1 MIQVSTFPDAV
12 AVMSSAPQ
20 NTTGHSPLVSVFTAS
35 YEIGVGIDAAYRSL
49 LRQSYANWEWVVLDD
64 SVSPNTADHV
74 ARLADQ
80 DAGGRIRLYR
90 QVPSS
95 GSIGANKSVAA
106 AACHGEF
113 LVELDH
119 DDELL
124 PAALETIAATFLA
137 HPDVDFLY
145 SDSLDWKDHPDG
157 GGPATYPAGWGLGF
171 GAYASEMIDGR
182 RVPVVLTPPL
192 TWETVRHI
200 VAMPNHVRAWRASFY
215 REIGGHDWHLPV
227 ADDYELVLRTFLEG
241 VTARIPRPLYVQHH
255 DPAGSNASR
264 QRNAEIQ
271 RRVAEIADRYRDEI
285 DRRCTSWGIV
295 PSLPRPMTNWR
306 PISRAN
312 ATLDVLTEAAGE
324 RGEPL
329 VSVVV
334 PTRRR
339 PESLR
344 RAIASILAQTYQH
357 FEVLVVGDAC
367 PDVDEAI
374 SVFTDERV
382 RHWNLSEHHN
392 DSGAGPRNYALKA
405 MARGTLVAYLDDDN
419 LWREDHL
426 ASLVGLLLEDPRRTF
441 AFASMVYGGE
451 TIVCRRPRHMQIDT
465 SALLHKR
472 FLLERFGYWRGRD
485 TAWFPSHDWELVL
498 RWQGEPWAA
507 SLEPT
512 LTYALEESPQ
522 AQALLWAMKAVADE
536 ELARVEPT

>member
-1 MIQVSTFPDAV
+1 V
-12 AVMSSAPQ
+12 ALTSSLPLQ
-20 NTTGHSPLVSVFTAS
+20 DTTGQKPLVSVFTAS
-35 YEIGVGIDAAYRSL
+35 YEIGAAIDVAHQSL
-49 LRQSYANWEWVVLDD
+49 LRQSYETWEWVVVDD
-64 SVSPNTADHV
+64 SVSPDTAEYV
-74 ARLADQ
+74 MRLADH
-80 DAGGRIRLYR
+80 DPAGRIRLYR
-90 QVPSS
+90 QLPPS

-106 AACHGEF
+106 GACHGEF

-124 PAALETIAATFLA
+124 PAALETIVATFLA

-145 SDSLDWKDHPDG
+145 SDSLDWRDDPDG
-157 GGPATYPAGWGLGF
+157 GGPVTYPAGWGLGF

-182 RVPVVLTPPL
+182 RVPVVLSPPL

-215 REIGGHDWHLPV
+215 REIGGHDWRLPV
-227 ADDYELVLRTFLEG
+227 ADDYELVLRTFLNG
-241 VTARIPRPLYVQHH
+241 VIGRIPRPLYVQHH

-264 QRNAEIQ
+264 RRNGEIQ
-271 RRVAEIADRYRDEI
+271 RRVQEIADGYRDQI
-285 DRRCTSWGIV
+285 DRRCTAWGVV
-295 PSLPRPMTNWR
+295 PSLPRPLTNWR

-312 ATLDVLTEAAGE
+312 ATLDVLTEAASAGD
-324 RGEPL
+324 RPL

-334 PTRRR
+334 PTHRR

-344 RAIASILAQTYQH
+344 RAIASILAQTYEH

-367 PDVDEAI
+367 PDVDAAI
-374 SVFTDERV
+374 SVCTDERV
-382 RHWNLSEHHN
+382 RHWNLPERHD

-405 MARGTLVAYLDDDN
+405 MARGSLVAYLDDDN
-419 LWREDHL
+419 VWREDHL
-426 ASLVGLLLEDPRRTF
+426 ASLVRLLLEDPRRTF

-451 TIVCRRPRHMQIDT
+451 TIICRRPRHLQIDT

-472 FLLERFGYWRGRD
+472 FLLDRFGYWRGRD

-498 RWQGEPWAA
+498 RWRGEPWVA

-512 LTYALEESPQ
+512 LTYTLEESSQ
-522 AQALLWAMKAVADE
+522 AQRLLAAMKVVADE
-536 ELARVEPT
+536 ELARVDPSD